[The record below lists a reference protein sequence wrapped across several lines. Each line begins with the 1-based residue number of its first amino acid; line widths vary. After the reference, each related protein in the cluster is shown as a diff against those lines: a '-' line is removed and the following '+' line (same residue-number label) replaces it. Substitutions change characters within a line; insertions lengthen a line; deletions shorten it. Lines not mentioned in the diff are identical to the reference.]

1 MFQTLSAI
9 GTPPM
14 NGQTLAQ
21 VFQNVQN
28 IIAVQIYPT
37 DPATDPGETTLINFN
52 HSVGL

>member
-1 MFQTLSAI
+1 
-9 GTPPM
+9 M

-37 DPATDPGETTLINFN
+37 DPETDPGEQTIINFN